1 MPDYELGYVRLMMLN
16 QLMFTQFPVSNPR
29 KNLTHLSNQNISDIL
44 SGKGASSEG
53 LVTLGYNTSR
63 QLNYF
68 GERSRDLMYEI
79 PHKTH
84 LLNIA
89 QNYIGRIVEVTPE
102 EYRKMSDKDK
112 QKTQMTIVG
121 RYGTPDEAW
130 CAHTVSYLCRLAGV
144 NIGGHKKGVSQF
156 IAWGQQNGRYKAI
169 KTNTINETNFD
180 KERKY
185 RADQIKKQSKQM
197 KEGDLIIWKSDGI
210 SYTQNGFVYSNA
222 SHIGIIECV
231 NPDGTISVIEGN
243 ANEYKKHGKYERLI
257 ANNDAEAKRGNQ
269 TVGEAQ
275 EINSRDGII
284 RKVYTPE
291 QLAADGY
298 SGYIDMQGL
307 VR

>member
-1 MPDYELGYVRLMMLN
+1 MPDYEIGYVRLMMLN
-16 QLMFTQFPVSNPR
+16 QLMFTKFSASNPR

-44 SGKGASSEG
+44 SGKGSSAEG
-53 LVTLGYNTSR
+53 LVTLGNNTTR

-68 GERSRDLMYEI
+68 GERTRDLMYEI

-89 QNYIGRIVEVTPE
+89 QNYIGRIIEVTPE

-112 QKTQMTIVG
+112 QKTQMAIIG
-121 RYGTPDEAW
+121 SYGTPDEAW

-144 NIGGHKKGVSQF
+144 NIGEHKKGVSQF

-169 KTNTINETNFD
+169 KTNIVNETDFD

-197 KEGDLIIWKSDGI
+197 KEGDLIIWKSDYI
-210 SYTQNGFVYSNA
+210 SYTQNGYVRFNA

-243 ANEYKKHGKYERLI
+243 ANEYKTRGKYERLI
-257 ANNDAEAKRGNQ
+257 ANNQAEAQRGNQ
-269 TVGEAQ
+269 AIGEAQ

-291 QLAADGY
+291 QLAAGGY
-298 SGYIDMQGL
+298 SGYINMQGL